1 MLEASLCYR
10 TFGRGGGEEAATTE
24 FKWVIST
31 SLFMVVNQYQS
42 FILESSPFSP
52 FFEKRSCK
60 SSVTYSLN
68 LQLMQTLVL
77 RTRIYG
83 KINAVQVVCQ
93 QQAHSTERW
102 KPIFHVM
109 LLGKR

>member
-10 TFGRGGGEEAATTE
+10 TLGRGGGEAAATTE

-42 FILESSPFSP
+42 FILESPPFSP
-52 FFEKRSCK
+52 SFEKCSRK

-68 LQLMQTLVL
+68 LQLMQTLVR

-83 KINAVQVVCQ
+83 QINAVQAVCQ

-102 KPIFHVM
+102 KPIFHVV
-109 LLGKR
+109 LLGKK